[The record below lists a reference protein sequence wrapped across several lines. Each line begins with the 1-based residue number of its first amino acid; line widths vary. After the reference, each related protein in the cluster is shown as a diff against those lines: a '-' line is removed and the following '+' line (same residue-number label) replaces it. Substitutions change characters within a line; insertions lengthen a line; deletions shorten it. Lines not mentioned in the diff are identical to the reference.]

1 MLTPG
6 DFSRQALLALDASEG
21 RSKRRKRDQTPDRLG
36 MDLKRE
42 LLGRAAAD
50 NPSPEEFEGWL
61 LQQVLAAPASGP
73 VRAMCADIL
82 NEYRL
87 SCFDPSFEAWLAEGA
102 PSADAMTTAGEGGGE
117 ACAVA
122 EPPPTGR

>member
-1 MLTPG
+1 MLTPAE
-6 DFSRQALLALDASEG
+6 FSRQALLALDASEG

-42 LLGRAAAD
+42 LLQRAAD
-50 NPSPEEFEGWL
+50 ENPSADEFEGWL

-102 PSADAMTTAGEGGGE
+102 PSADALALAGEGGE
-117 ACAVA
+117 ACAITA
-122 EPPPTGR
+122 PAPTER

>member
-1 MLTPG
+1 MLTPAE
-6 DFSRQALLALDASEG
+6 FSRQALLALDASEG

-42 LLGRAAAD
+42 LLQRVAEEAPAPD
-50 NPSPEEFEGWL
+50 EFEGWL
-61 LQQVLAAPASGP
+61 LQQVILAPASGP
-73 VRAMCADIL
+73 VRAMGADIL

-102 PSADAMTTAGEGGGE
+102 PSADALAATSEGGEE
-117 ACAVA
+117 ACAFPA
-122 EPPPTGR
+122 STQSER

>member
-6 DFSRQALLALDASEG
+6 EFSRRALLALDASEG

-42 LLGRAAAD
+42 LLQRAAD
-50 NPSPEEFEGWL
+50 ENPSADEFEGWL
-61 LQQVLAAPASGP
+61 LQQVLTAPASGP

-102 PSADAMTTAGEGGGE
+102 PSADALAFAGEGGE

-122 EPPPTGR
+122 APAPTER

>member
-6 DFSRQALLALDASEG
+6 EFSRRALLALDASEG

-42 LLGRAAAD
+42 LLQRAAD
-50 NPSPEEFEGWL
+50 ENPSADEFEGWL
-61 LQQVLAAPASGP
+61 LQQVLTAPASGP

-102 PSADAMTTAGEGGGE
+102 PSADTMAAMSEGGE
-117 ACAVA
+117 ACAVTPSPA
-122 EPPPTGR
+122 TER